1 MDNSLLINTYIR
13 TILCSDEDITALLTN
28 PETNE
33 IKIYPVNAFVS
44 IPDPFVVIRHE
55 SIVPEY
61 TKDGCYENTVDVIVF
76 VVDADYDNGV
86 ILTNKI
92 RNKLDR
98 CVYNTNDVYIYNIE
112 LANAIEYVERD
123 KYVQQ
128 LNFRV
133 YIAN

>member
-86 ILTNKI
+86 ILANKI
-92 RNKLDR
+92 RNKLDLCR
-98 CVYNTNDVYIYNIE
+98 YNTNDVYIYNIE
-112 LANAIEYVERD
+112 LTNAIEYVERD

-133 YIAN
+133 NITN